1 MGVSATKTQQSS
13 AASESDRPLSA
24 FNSTVPGQFNKTWQ
38 QAQNRTTAD
47 LRRAKIK
54 STELILFTT
63 QLSVMLDSG
72 VVLSDALDAIA
83 ESTSVRNSATF
94 KCIIMDVSQTVKS
107 GENLSRA
114 LASYPRIFSTMF
126 ISMVK
131 ASEASGKMAEMLS
144 VLSGYLNFESETRK
158 RIKGALTYPFIMALM
173 AVAATGTLMFFVLPR
188 FMGIYEARGAA
199 LPKLTQVLVRFSRLL
214 GNFEF
219 MTGAV
224 TVVILAGA
232 GLYWWVRSVSGRRVI
247 DYIKIHTPVIGTMF
261 IDTVVTRSMRIMAT
275 MVNTGVSLLESIR
288 VIQGSCQNYFFQR
301 LWIDVDERIQDG
313 YQLSESILISS
324 DRELIAPGIIQM
336 LRAGEKSGKLGEV
349 CDKVSV
355 FYEKKLENSIR
366 SVMALIEP
374 IMIVVM
380 GSIIGTIAIA
390 LLLPVFRI
398 SSVIAHEI
406 PLQIQNGRS
415 VKGIDILD
423 FDDVLSD
430 LNDITFAYGDQIWP
444 KWRMSREHTR
454 QRIALVGP
462 RMNLKNGSLLRRV
475 VPVEPVDHSHI

>member
-1 MGVSATKTQQSS
+1 MSVSATKTQRLPP
-13 AASESDRPLSA
+13 ATESDRSPSGGGQGQDKRRSGGFTGLDA
-24 FNSTVPGQFNKTWQ
+24 ALNSTAHHELGKTWQ
-38 QAQNRTTAD
+38 QAQNQPSAE
-47 LRRAKIK
+47 LRGAKVK

-83 ESTSVRNSATF
+83 ESASVHKCAAF
-94 KCIIMDVSQTVKS
+94 KWIIVDVSEKVKS
-107 GENLSRA
+107 GESFSKA
-114 LASYPRIFSTMF
+114 LASYPRIFSVMF

-131 ASEASGKMAEMLS
+131 ASEASGKMAEMLN
-144 VLSGYLNFESETRK
+144 VLAGYLNFESETRK
-158 RIKGALTYPFIMALM
+158 RIKGALTYPFVMALM

-199 LPKLTQVLVRFSRLL
+199 LPKLTQVLVGFSKLL
-214 GNFEF
+214 GNFQF

-224 TVVILAGA
+224 TVVILGAA
-232 GLYWWVRSVSGRRVI
+232 GLYYWTGTLNGRRVI
-247 DYIKIHTPVIGTMF
+247 DYVKIHTPVVGTMF

-275 MVNTGVSLLESIR
+275 MVNTGVSLLDSIR
-288 VIQGSCQNYFFQR
+288 VVQGSCQNYYFQR
-301 LWIDVDERIQDG
+301 LWIDVDEKLQDG

-366 SVMALIEP
+366 SVMTLIEP
-374 IMIVVM
+374 VMIIIM

-398 SSVIAHEI
+398 SSVIAH
-406 PLQIQNGRS
+406 
-415 VKGIDILD
+415 
-423 FDDVLSD
+423 
-430 LNDITFAYGDQIWP
+430 
-444 KWRMSREHTR
+444 
-454 QRIALVGP
+454 
-462 RMNLKNGSLLRRV
+462 
-475 VPVEPVDHSHI
+475 